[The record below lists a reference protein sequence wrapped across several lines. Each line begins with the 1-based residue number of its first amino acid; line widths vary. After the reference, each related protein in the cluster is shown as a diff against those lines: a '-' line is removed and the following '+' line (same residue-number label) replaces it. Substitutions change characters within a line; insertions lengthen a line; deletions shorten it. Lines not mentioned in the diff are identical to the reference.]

1 MRDNQPDLSWY
12 FPVRLP
18 VGIPSLLLSFLLAYL
33 PFSFSHFL
41 SPRYNANHLDLNRN
55 FPDFFHHNTARI
67 QAETRAVMN
76 WIQDTRFVL
85 SANLH
90 GGTLVAN
97 YPFDSYEG
105 SACMRQVKLQAPVYD
120 IVLQPL
126 PYLVTP

>member
-1 MRDNQPDLSWY
+1 ML
-12 FPVRLP
+12 V
-18 VGIPSLLLSFLLAYL
+18 SFFLVYL
-33 PFSFSHFL
+33 PFSFSFSHFL

-55 FPDFFHHNTARI
+55 FPDFFQHNPARI
-67 QAETRAVMN
+67 QPETRSVMN

-105 SACMRQVKLQAPVYD
+105 SSCMGWVSLWDEVGAMTGSAG
-120 IVLQPL
+120 L
-126 PYLVTP
+126 